1 MKMLKIFILLVNL
14 CLINTANAAVKISH
28 WQTSSGS
35 NVYFVENHDLPII
48 DVAVNF
54 PAGSARD
61 TKATSGAAG
70 VTRYMMTLGAD
81 GMNEEVI
88 TNKFADIGAI
98 LGGELDADRAA
109 FKLRTLTSESAKAL
123 QTFNQIL
130 HKPDF
135 PQTVLER
142 EKTRIIAGL
151 KESAT
156 QPESISS
163 KAFMQALYPNHPYG
177 LYESGEIDTITA
189 MKRDD
194 LVAFYNTFY
203 SAKSAVITLI
213 GDMTEAQAK
222 AIAEDASKTL
232 FTARGN
238 LKQLTALTNQAQ
250 AKYTQAQR
258 ELAKANIVL
267 KASVRKY
274 ELAVAAVSFTNREI
288 GKLAVNAY
296 VSGGGLSDIEAV
308 LSASGPQEII
318 DRISTIENLSSGNR
332 TALKRFQVAQAA
344 AQAAQLIADA
354 AKRRQ
359 VIVTAEVADAKQEA
373 EAAEAE
379 QQAEVDKLQAV
390 QDKLQRDLASAK
402 NVRIS
407 LEQKRQ
413 LAILEERRAN
423 EASKTKG
430 QSKIWRTGGP
440 TGVSTSRTS
449 EAQRLKAV
457 EFAKRQVLANKPY
470 VWGSEGPSTF
480 DCSGLVYA
488 AYKYAGLG
496 WPSWDRLNS
505 GLYYTYT
512 KQIPLDQ
519 MQPGDLIFYSYKGT
533 ISTIHHMSI
542 YAGDGM
548 MWEARSTKSGLR
560 FSDIYSVDG
569 MMPYVGRV

>member
-1 MKMLKIFILLVNL
+1 MSSLVHRFLITLLL
-14 CLINTANAAVKISH
+14 ALLAGLLPTQTA
-28 WQTSSGS
+28 
-35 NVYFVENHDLPII
+35 
-48 DVAVNF
+48 
-54 PAGSARD
+54 
-61 TKATSGAAG
+61 GAK
-70 VTRYMMTLGAD
+70 
-81 GMNEEVI
+81 N
-88 TNKFADIGAI
+88 
-98 LGGELDADRAA
+98 
-109 FKLRTLTSESAKAL
+109 
-123 QTFNQIL
+123 
-130 HKPDF
+130 HKPTLA
-135 PQTVLER
+135 QIEVA
-142 EKTRIIAGL
+142 K
-151 KESAT
+151 
-156 QPESISS
+156 
-163 KAFMQALYPNHPYG
+163 QA
-177 LYESGEIDTITA
+177 EI
-189 MKRDD
+189 K
-194 LVAFYNTFY
+194 
-203 SAKSAVITLI
+203 K
-213 GDMTEAQAK
+213 QK
-222 AIAEDASKTL
+222 IAEDAAKTL

-413 LAILEERRAN
+413 LAILEERRAI

-496 WPSWDRLNS
+496 WPIWDRLNS